1 MQRCR
6 KMYSTE
12 QRKHL
17 AVRHWRCRKKWKTHL
32 KSCCD
37 SCGDCQY
44 AYCCGCLCRVWSMCT
59 CWSGRTGMTGT
70 LWRSS
75 QSGSLNR
82 RKRACGCIGCR
93 SERRNRIGG
102 SPRHYSMM
110 ANRRKRKWWY
120 AGCRNVSGF
129 LSCGLSS
136 VVRSRIKV
144 IVAPAEFGLT
154 PYCHCRIG

>member
-1 MQRCR
+1 MLFR
-6 KMYSTE
+6 S
-12 QRKHL
+12 
-17 AVRHWRCRKKWKTHL
+17 VRHWRCRKKWKTHL

-129 LSCGLSS
+129 FVL
-136 VVRSRIKV
+136 RTV
-144 IVAPAEFGLT
+144 I
-154 PYCHCRIG
+154 CCQKQNKSHCRACRVWFDAILPLSDRMK